1 MKPESLPLPPSTL
14 PAAEA
19 EATRWLV
26 RRRDG
31 AFSAHDEREYR
42 VWLARDPAHRA
53 AAAKAERY
61 WQRLG
66 DIGDDPEIMAL
77 TERRLRESNRPVKAL
92 RYFSAAAVVVVAI
105 AIGWALRPGDIAPE
119 SSVPET
125 VAATAADTVRREQT
139 FRTSVGQRTTVT
151 MQDGSIITLD
161 TDSLLRTHDSD
172 NERRVELHRGR
183 AYFKV
188 AKDKQRPFL
197 VMAGG
202 KTVVATGT
210 EFAVDVAPSSMVV
223 TLVEGGVRV
232 EAPRKILP
240 GKATVELKPG
250 QQLVAAL
257 DTDNHWRTARVDTEK
272 EVSWTSGRL
281 HFFNDTLG
289 KAAGEMNRYSE
300 KKIIIRDAITAAQP
314 IVGNFRAGDVDAFV
328 RATTL
333 HGFARVKVETDD
345 VVELVPAG

>member
-1 MKPESLPLPPSTL
+1 MI
-14 PAAEA
+14 AA
-19 EATRWLV
+19 L
-26 RRRDG
+26 
-31 AFSAHDEREYR
+31 
-42 VWLARDPAHRA
+42 
-53 AAAKAERY
+53 
-61 WQRLG
+61 
-66 DIGDDPEIMAL
+66 
-77 TERRLRESNRPVKAL
+77 
-92 RYFSAAAVVVVAI
+92 
-105 AIGWALRPGDIAPE
+105 AIGWTLRPGDIAPAAFL
-119 SSVPET
+119 PQT
-125 VAATAADTVRREQT
+125 VAATAVNTPQREQT

-151 MQDGSIITLD
+151 MPEGSIITLD
-161 TDSLLRTHDSD
+161 TDSLLRTRDSGD
-172 NERRVELHRGR
+172 ERRVELYRGR

-188 AKDKQRPFL
+188 AKDKQRPFV
-197 VMAGG
+197 VMVGG
-202 KTVVATGT
+202 KSVVATGT

-300 KKIIIRDAITAAQP
+300 KKIVIRDTLTAAQP

-328 RATTL
+328 RAITL

-345 VVELVPAG
+345 VVELVPVRGKPDARAHPSS